1 MMPSEFATSAICP
14 RTRSGEMTHLRG
26 WLAPRSSRS
35 LFVSRGGSSDR
46 EATVGPDARP
56 AKTPPTVGRIGTGP
70 IVAKPEESG
79 SQSSLMLSHGQAQD
93 LVQQEATSRRGGDG
107 LLGVI
112 LALNGVGE
120 PVKLEDLECDP
131 YFRSPRILAVSDS
144 ELADFERVRVG
155 SNAWRERSG

>member
-1 MMPSEFATSAICP
+1 
-14 RTRSGEMTHLRG
+14 
-26 WLAPRSSRS
+26 
-35 LFVSRGGSSDR
+35 
-46 EATVGPDARP
+46 
-56 AKTPPTVGRIGTGP
+56 
-70 IVAKPEESG
+70 
-79 SQSSLMLSHGQAQD
+79 MLSHGQAQD

-131 YFRSPRILAVSDS
+131 YFRSPSDLAVSDS

-155 SNAWRERSG
+155 KQRLA